1 MVHVLGDSDVSIL
14 RMVYPL
20 LQTAAKKR
28 TEHVVIEAGVDTN
41 EDTKFE
47 LPVELLHFIQT
58 AIDSQISGPDRMV
71 CLETYLFEKCDL
83 MVIAESIWTSI
94 GLDGYIRPI

>member
-1 MVHVLGDSDVSIL
+1 MVHVLGDPDVSIL

-41 EDTKFE
+41 EDAKFE
-47 LPVELLHFIQT
+47 LPVELLELVQT
-58 AIDSQISGPDRMV
+58 MLDNQASGFDGLVCRIFSLISFNLTV
-71 CLETYLFEKCDL
+71 A
-83 MVIAESIWTSI
+83 AEYVWVPA
-94 GLDGYIRPI
+94 GLDDYLQPV